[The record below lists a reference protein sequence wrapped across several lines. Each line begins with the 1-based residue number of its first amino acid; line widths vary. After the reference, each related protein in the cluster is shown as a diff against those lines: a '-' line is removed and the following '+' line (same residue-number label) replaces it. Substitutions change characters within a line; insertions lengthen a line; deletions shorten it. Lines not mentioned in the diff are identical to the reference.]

1 MTTIMDLSLPGQRT
15 ATATLCIPHDSVYM
29 PGPSAGKSEN
39 DFFRCDTWLQIFQN
53 DSKICEAEV
62 TLTPL
67 INKIC
72 KPCYLFTVSLEII
85 QNFQKRCG
93 RRWEVPW
100 NTPNST
106 HETIVRLTVT
116 LLPSSC
122 CLQPVLFNRGYG
134 PINPII
140 DSNYEFLAE
149 FFQEVVSRF
158 PDKYLHLG
166 GDEVPFSCW

>member
-1 MTTIMDLSLPGQRT
+1 MKFRG
-15 ATATLCIPHDSVYM
+15 
-29 PGPSAGKSEN
+29 GSEN
-39 DFFRCDTWLQIFQN
+39 
-53 DSKICEAEV
+53 SKMVGEGLGHLPAIY
-62 TLTPL
+62 TY
-67 INKIC
+67 
-72 KPCYLFTVSLEII
+72 YLFTVSLEII

-93 RRWEVPW
+93 GRWEVPW
-100 NTPNST
+100 NTPNSS

>member
-1 MTTIMDLSLPGQRT
+1 MDPENSKMVGEGLGHLP
-15 ATATLCIPHDSVYM
+15 AIYILFIYCI
-29 PGPSAGKSEN
+29 
-39 DFFRCDTWLQIFQN
+39 FRNSTKFPE
-53 DSKICEAEV
+53 KV
-62 TLTPL
+62 
-67 INKIC
+67 
-72 KPCYLFTVSLEII
+72 
-85 QNFQKRCG
+85 RG
-93 RRWEVPW
+93 RWGVPW

-106 HETIVRLTVT
+106 HETIVRLKVT

-140 DSNYEFLAE
+140 DSNYEFLEE

>member
-1 MTTIMDLSLPGQRT
+1 MGNFYFSFVSTSLAYISILKNKRKTKITWDKKLTTTYP
-15 ATATLCIPHDSVYM
+15 Y
-29 PGPSAGKSEN
+29 
-39 DFFRCDTWLQIFQN
+39 
-53 DSKICEAEV
+53 
-62 TLTPL
+62 
-67 INKIC
+67 
-72 KPCYLFTVSLEII
+72 YLFTVSLEII

-93 RRWEVPW
+93 GRWEVPW

-106 HETIVRLTVT
+106 HEIIVWLTVT